1 MSTTVIGE
9 DVRRYVEAVRAHL
22 GYLRA
27 EDRDELLED
36 LEEHLLE
43 VAEENDGTL
52 EQRLGP
58 APAYAEELRAS
69 AGLPEPKEDAVARM
83 VQRLSRVRP
92 LRAAAAALD
101 SPHLRALRAF
111 TREFGPGWWVLRGY
125 LGVLTLGVIATRN
138 EGLSI
143 RESIPIPRIL
153 GSYAWGVVL
162 TAAAIAVSMKVG
174 RVGSRDKRAA
184 LLSLAATVV
193 VLAAGFT
200 VASDLGYGSYAY
212 AVTDDAA
219 DPDAGALHHADGTAI
234 ANVCPYSADGKLLTG
249 VLLFDQFGR
258 PITNT
263 AGTADNR
270 AIEQAKPAIL
280 NVYPKAISFVEFR
293 GETYDPN
300 TGATEAQK
308 TLTPLQCP
316 ASVTA
321 GPAVPSPIPSTGP

>member
-1 MSTTVIGE
+1 MSTTVAGE

-22 GYLRA
+22 DYLPA

-43 VAEENDGTL
+43 VAAEDVGTL
-52 EQRLGP
+52 EHRLGS
-58 APAYAEELRAS
+58 ASAYAEELRAS

-92 LRAAAAALD
+92 LQAAAAALD
-101 SPHLRALRAF
+101 SPRARAMRLF

-138 EGLSI
+138 DGLSV
-143 RESIPIPRIL
+143 RESIPIPRL
-153 GSYAWGVVL
+153 FGSYTWGVVL
-162 TAAAIAVSMKVG
+162 SAGAIAVSVKLG
-174 RVGSRDKRAA
+174 RMGMRDKRAA

-193 VLAAGFT
+193 VLAVGFS
-200 VASDLGYGSYAY
+200 VLGDLGNGPYAY

-263 AGTADNR
+263 AGSADNR

-308 TLTPLQCP
+308 TLTPLHCP

-321 GPAVPSPIPSTGP
+321 GPSIPSPIQSTGP